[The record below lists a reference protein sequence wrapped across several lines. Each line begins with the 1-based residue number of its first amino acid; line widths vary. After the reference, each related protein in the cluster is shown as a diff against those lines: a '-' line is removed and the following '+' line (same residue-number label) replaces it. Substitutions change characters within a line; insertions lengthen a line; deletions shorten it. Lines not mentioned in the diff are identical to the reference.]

1 VIAETITQGRAGV
14 MPAFKGILTDA
25 EIHLASAYVYGLTH
39 RPAAAPAAAPA
50 SK

>member
-1 VIAETITQGRAGV
+1 

-39 RPAAAPAAAPA
+39 RPIGPSAHRPMER
-50 SK
+50 SVRRRIG